1 MIEKQ
6 FKNCNEMRKLDK
18 VFLKTCTLQEGY
30 FNPINIQKIQIPRPT
45 KKFARNC

>member
-18 VFLKTCTLQEGY
+18 VFLKTCTLQGY